1 MLPLQLASDVQ
12 VFTCAAPSIPSNPNN
27 GSSIDHIALSNGNL
41 GEVAITNGNVAVTQR
56 NKDAGTLVVA
66 DFVDDAM
73 QHGENFVATCM

>member
-12 VFTCAAPSIPSNPNN
+12 VFTCAAPGIPSNPNN

-41 GEVAITNGNVAVTQR
+41 GEVAITNGNVTMA
-56 NKDAGTLVVA
+56 KCDEDAKTLVVA

-73 QHGENFVATCM
+73 